1 MDRDEAIAKGV
12 KVNDTR
18 HSMKRRCPW
27 HDYHGKGTYML
38 TLVVEGRM
46 PLLGR
51 LAGLVD
57 ARPGDGDAPKVMLSE
72 LGAAIAKEE
81 IPKIHKYYPQ
91 VEVWRVCIMPD
102 HIHLIVR
109 VKEDLRG
116 GQAMESLGT
125 EARGGQASA
134 LTRGGNF
141 ALTRGGNFALTRGGN
156 FALTRGGNFAQTEG
170 ANQAQTEGANQA
182 LANEATRALKGE
194 GTPTLAREEEA
205 AGSIGMTAKREKEMG
220 SLGMV
225 IKGFKMGC
233 NKAYWRIY
241 GMNTAPRKGL
251 FELGYNDK
259 VLLHERQLEG
269 WKKYLDDNP
278 RRLMVKRMNPGL
290 FTVMQ
295 NKEVAGRRC
304 QMVGN
309 CFLLDI
315 PDKVAVVVH
324 RRYSEEDLRRLR
336 EEWLACGER
345 GGVLVS
351 AAISAKEKEVLR
363 EAMNRGYRIVL
374 LRENGFPRLY
384 KPCGES
390 FDACSEG
397 LLLQISPWDYHMEK
411 KTITREQC
419 LELNEMAER
428 IAE

>member
-1 MDRDEAIAKGV
+1 MVKIGDEGQAMRDKRWNRLERGLDGDCSLLCFFASLLEGRACRRNGGGSFNYLLFTYFIMDRDEAIARGLRV
-12 KVNDTR
+12 HETQ
-18 HSMKRRCPW
+18 HSMKRRSPW
-27 HDYHGKGTYML
+27 HDYHGRGTYML

-46 PLLGR
+46 PLLGKLWGR
-51 LAGLVD
+51 VE

-72 LGAAIAKEE
+72 LGIAIAKEE

-134 LTRGGNF
+134 LTKEAN
-141 ALTRGGNFALTRGGN
+141 L
-156 FALTRGGNFAQTEG
+156 AQTKGANLALAGG
-170 ANQAQTEGANQA
+170 ANQAQIGE
-182 LANEATRALKGE
+182 NE
-194 GTPTLAREEEA
+194 

-278 RRLMVKRMNPGL
+278 RRLMVKRMNPG
-290 FTVMQ
+290 
-295 NKEVAGRRC
+295 RRKYRRRR
-304 QMVGN
+304 N
-309 CFLLDI
+309 
-315 PDKVAVVVH
+315 H
-324 RRYSEEDLRRLR
+324 RR
-336 EEWLACGER
+336 
-345 GGVLVS
+345 
-351 AAISAKEKEVLR
+351 
-363 EAMNRGYRIVL
+363 
-374 LRENGFPRLY
+374 
-384 KPCGES
+384 
-390 FDACSEG
+390 
-397 LLLQISPWDYHMEK
+397 
-411 KTITREQC
+411 
-419 LELNEMAER
+419 
-428 IAE
+428 

>member
-1 MDRDEAIAKGV
+1 MKSLGTGVRGGLLPSLLLCWRGGLAGETGAGALIIYFFTYFIMDRDEAIARGLRV
-12 KVNDTR
+12 HETQ
-18 HSMKRRCPW
+18 HSMKRRSPW
-27 HDYHGKGTYML
+27 HDYHGRGTYML

-46 PLLGR
+46 PLLGKLWGR
-51 LAGLVD
+51 VD

-72 LGAAIAKEE
+72 LGIAIAKEE

-125 EARGGQASA
+125 EARGGQALA
-134 LTRGGNF
+134 L
-141 ALTRGGNFALTRGGN
+141 AK
-156 FALTRGGNFAQTEG
+156 G
-170 ANQAQTEGANQA
+170 ANLA
-182 LANEATRALKGE
+182 LAGENE
-194 GTPTLAREEEA
+194 

-295 NKEVAGRRC
+295 NKEVVGRRC

-324 RRYSEEDLRRLR
+324 RRYSEGDLRRLR

-351 AAISAKEKEVLR
+351 AAISTKEKEVLR

-390 FDACSEG
+390 FYACSEG

-428 IAE
+428 IAEWR